1 MVQSQLIRHQVAIA
15 GQVINAQTKKAIA
28 KVEVMITKAP
38 DAFTHWLGLKSLQH
52 GDRSSYLT
60 RTAFDGYFH
69 FWDLPEGEYTLT
81 ASLPNAARRYGT
93 AMIAVTVPSYIEGI
107 EGKIIMTAADME
119 LPITVLNGNIS
130 NQNGE
135 PVFMAKVR
143 VKGSTESTFSNDKGQ
158 YSLIG
163 LESSEIKRIA
173 IVSAQGYQPTSQSVV
188 ISHPST
194 DLQPPLNFILQG

>member
-1 MVQSQLIRHQVAIA
+1 MVQWQLIRHQVAIA

-28 KVEVMITKAP
+28 NVEVMITKAP
-38 DAFTHWLGLKSLQH
+38 DAFTDWLKLKSLQP
-52 GDRSSYLT
+52 GKRSPDLT

-69 FWDLPEGEYTLT
+69 FWDLPEGEYSLT

-93 AMIAVTVPSYIEGI
+93 AMTTVTVPSKV
-107 EGKIIMTAADME
+107 EGKIIMTAADMA
-119 LPITVLNGNIS
+119 LPPTVLKGNIS

-135 PVFMAKVR
+135 PVLMAEVR
-143 VKGSTESTFSNDKGQ
+143 VKGNTESTFSNDKGQ

-163 LESSEIKRIA
+163 LESSEIERIVM
-173 IVSAQGYQPTSQSVV
+173 ISAQGYKPTSQSVV

-194 DLQPPLNFILQG
+194 DLPPPLNFVLQG

>member
-1 MVQSQLIRHQVAIA
+1 MVQCQLIRHQVAIA

-52 GDRSSYLT
+52 GDRSPYLT
-60 RTAFDGYFH
+60 RTAFDGHFH
-69 FWDLPEGEYTLT
+69 FLDLPEGEYTLT

-93 AMIAVTVPSYIEGI
+93 AMITVTVPSKV
-107 EGKIIMTAADME
+107 EGKIIMTAADMA
-119 LPITVLNGNIS
+119 LPPTVLKGNIS

-135 PVFMAKVR
+135 PVFMAEVR

-173 IVSAQGYQPTSQSVV
+173 IVFAQGYQPTSQSVV

-194 DLQPPLNFILQG
+194 DLQPPLNFMLQA

>member
-1 MVQSQLIRHQVAIA
+1 MVQWQLIRHQVVIA

-52 GDRSSYLT
+52 GDRSPYLT

-93 AMIAVTVPSYIEGI
+93 AMITVTVPSNI

-119 LPITVLNGNIS
+119 LPITVLKGNIS

-194 DLQPPLNFILQG
+194 DLQPPFNFILQG

>member
-1 MVQSQLIRHQVAIA
+1 MVQWQLIRHQVALA

-38 DAFTHWLGLKSLQH
+38 DAFTHRLGLKSLQH
-52 GDRSSYLT
+52 GDRSPYLT

-81 ASLPNAARRYGT
+81 ASLPNASRRYGT
-93 AMIAVTVPSYIEGI
+93 AMITVTVPSNV
-107 EGKIIMTAADME
+107 EGKIIMTAVDME
-119 LPITVLNGNIS
+119 LPITVLKGNIS

-135 PVFMAKVR
+135 PVFMAEVR

-194 DLQPPLNFILQG
+194 DLQPPLNFVLQG

>member
-1 MVQSQLIRHQVAIA
+1 MVQWQLIRHQVAIA

-28 KVEVMITKAP
+28 NVEVNITKAP
-38 DAFTHWLGLKSLQH
+38 QAFTDWLKLKSLQH
-52 GDRSSYLT
+52 SDRSPYLT

-81 ASLPNAARRYGT
+81 ALLPNAARRYGT
-93 AMIAVTVPSYIEGI
+93 ATITVTVPSKV
-107 EGKIIMTAADME
+107 EGKIIMTAADMA
-119 LPITVLNGNIS
+119 LPPTVLKGNIS

-135 PVFMAKVR
+135 PVFMAEVR

>member
-1 MVQSQLIRHQVAIA
+1 MVQWQLIRHQVAIA
-15 GQVINAQTKKAIA
+15 GQITNAQTKKAIA

-52 GDRSSYLT
+52 GDHSPYLT

-93 AMIAVTVPSYIEGI
+93 AMITVTVPSNI

-119 LPITVLNGNIS
+119 LPITVLKGNIS

-143 VKGSTESTFSNDKGQ
+143 VKGNTENTFSNDKGQ

-163 LESSEIKRIA
+163 LESSEIKRIV

-194 DLQPPLNFILQG
+194 DLQPPLNFVLQG